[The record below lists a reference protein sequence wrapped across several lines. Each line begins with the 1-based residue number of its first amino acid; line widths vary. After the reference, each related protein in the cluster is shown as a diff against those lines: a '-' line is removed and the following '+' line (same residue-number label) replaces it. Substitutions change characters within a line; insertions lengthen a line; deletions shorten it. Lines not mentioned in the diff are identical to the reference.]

1 MKKFTDWMEI
11 KFVPIAAKIG
21 SQKHLVAI
29 RDSFIATMP
38 ITMAGSIAV
47 LLNALFR
54 DIPGSYNMPWISETF
69 SWLIGIN
76 GYVWWGTLAVLSVAL
91 SFSIGYHFSR
101 AYDVNPVAGGL
112 VAFSAFVI
120 TLPQV
125 ASFSTEIEGVVH
137 EVAGWGYLGVGY
149 LNTGGLFTALI
160 IGMISSIIY
169 SKLMNK
175 NIIIKLPEEVPP
187 AVSRAFA
194 AIIPGLAALYVVGAA
209 AWAVATYFP
218 EFGSIPDL
226 ISHYLQQ
233 PFLALSQNI
242 FAVVIITIF
251 VSLFWF
257 FGLHGPNVLAPALDG
272 IYGPALNANI
282 DWYQIHQTTEGLP
295 HKWTRGSFDAFSWM
309 GGSGSTFAL
318 IIAILLL
325 SKRADSRA
333 VAKYSLP
340 MGLFNINEPVI
351 FGLPIVLNPIYFI
364 PFILIPTI
372 QVIVAYYVT
381 QFGWVPPVHISVP
394 WVLPP
399 VLYAFFATGFSFSA
413 ALLAL
418 FNMALG
424 IVIWGVFVII
434 ADKVPE
440 EVEEWE
446 SA

>member
-218 EFGSIPDL
+218 QFGSIPDL

-282 DWYQIHQTTEGLP
+282 DWYQIHQTTEVY
-295 HKWTRGSFDAFSWM
+295 HI
-309 GGSGSTFAL
+309 SGHVDHLMHSH
-318 IIAILLL
+318 
-325 SKRADSRA
+325 
-333 VAKYSLP
+333 
-340 MGLFNINEPVI
+340 
-351 FGLPIVLNPIYFI
+351 
-364 PFILIPTI
+364 
-372 QVIVAYYVT
+372 
-381 QFGWVPPVHISVP
+381 GWVVQ
-394 WVLPP
+394 
-399 VLYAFFATGFSFSA
+399 
-413 ALLAL
+413 
-418 FNMALG
+418 
-424 IVIWGVFVII
+424 
-434 ADKVPE
+434 
-440 EVEEWE
+440 EVR
-446 SA
+446 SH